1 MLTEGMLHE
10 ICLGTENFHEN
21 SLRLGEENMVEISV
35 STIQVCSVSEKELR
49 SVSVKML

>member
-10 ICLGTENFHEN
+10 ISLGTEK

-35 STIQVCSVSEKELR
+35 SKIQVCSVSEKNFE
-49 SVSVKML
+49 M